1 MVAKQVK
8 LTISQAIEKARDFR
22 DEVDRRAVHTAKEKY
37 PPETHFFWYRKGSQ
51 MVQAKKVKQLA
62 TKIRRH
68 EACLEPW
75 DSETDDSDAEA

>member
-37 PPETHFFWYRKGSQ
+37 LPKTYFF
-51 MVQAKKVKQLA
+51 
-62 TKIRRH
+62 
-68 EACLEPW
+68 
-75 DSETDDSDAEA
+75 